1 MNDVKILHLG
11 LTILLSHFMIYFLDP
26 LSTCLDLKTTNCLL
40 FLIVSCFFY
49 PWAAVIEWI
58 RIRIVPS
65 LTSYQLILSVPESRH
80 KKTGALLVGNPSL
93 EELEG
98 YRGDLSGAQ
107 KEVESIALIV
117 NTIPLIV
124 RQATKAEVMRR
135 MSSVGVIL
143 SLPSQTSTL

>member
-1 MNDVKILHLG
+1 M
-11 LTILLSHFMIYFLDP
+11 P
-26 LSTCLDLKTTNCLL
+26 
-40 FLIVSCFFY
+40 Y

-65 LTSYQLILSVPESRH
+65 LTSYQLILSVPESRQ